1 MRKVAGQG
9 LNSSENEDAVY
20 ASIRV
25 HLANRTTAEG
35 PLWNTDLITYTTRM
49 TLSRV
54 LYLDELYRKILP
66 LPGVILEFGVR
77 YGTSMVA
84 MTNLRGLYEPFNY
97 QRKLVGFDTFEGF
110 PSVHEK
116 DTETWKPG
124 DYDTPIG
131 YENTL
136 ADILDLHEQLSPVS
150 HITKYE
156 LVKGDVMVTIDQWLE
171 DNPGL
176 MVAMAIFDMDLYEP
190 TKHALSAIQSRL
202 MKGSVLVF
210 DEFSNSSYPGE
221 TLAVR
226 ELFNTGELEFGH
238 SQYQPACAW
247 YQVS

>member
-1 MRKVAGQG
+1 MTRSK
-9 LNSSENEDAVY
+9 
-20 ASIRV
+20 ASR
-25 HLANRTTAEG
+25 A
-35 PLWNTDLITYTTRM
+35 
-49 TLSRV
+49 
-54 LYLDELYRKILP
+54 
-66 LPGVILEFGVR
+66 F
-77 YGTSMVA
+77 
-84 MTNLRGLYEPFNY
+84 
-97 QRKLVGFDTFEGF
+97 
-110 PSVHEK
+110 
-116 DTETWKPG
+116 TETWKPG